1 MGSVKDLEVLEPAD
15 LNKPGKARF
24 IYSDRYSVFDWGE
37 MPDNIPEKGAAITLL
52 GAYFFEKL
60 EKMNI
65 PTHYV
70 GLVEDGEVRKLSDIQ
85 KVTNAMEID
94 LLPVIHPELTGDKYD
109 YSAYGDLKGQHLIPL
124 EIIYRNTLPPG
135 SSVFRR
141 LKEGK
146 ITPQDLGLAD
156 QPVPNQKLETPIID
170 VSTKLEIT
178 DRYMSWSEAGQ
189 ISGLSDQEISEL
201 KDLTRV
207 LNNFI
212 SEEYSKIGLIN
223 EDGKIEVGFDGERH
237 LMLVDVLG
245 TLDECRFTLNGMP
258 VSKEIARVYY
268 RNTPWYKAVE
278 EAKKADRQNWKKICR
293 LQPEPLPPRLKKL
306 ISQAYCACTNEITEH
321 EWFKDIPPL
330 KDILEE
336 IREYLNGEG
345 S

>member
-1 MGSVKDLEVLEPAD
+1 MGSVKDLEVLKAAD
-15 LNKPGKARF
+15 FENPGKARF

-37 MPDNIPEKGAAITLL
+37 MPDNIPDKGAAITLL

-85 KVTNAMEID
+85 SVTNAMEID
-94 LLPVIHPELTGDKYD
+94 LLPVIHPGLTGDQYD

-146 ITPQDLGLAD
+146 ITPQDLGLD
-156 QPVPNQKLETPIID
+156 SSPTPNQKLEIPIID

-178 DRYMSWSEAGQ
+178 DRYISWQEAGQ
-189 ISGLSDQEISEL
+189 ISSMSDQEISDL
-201 KDLTRV
+201 KDLTRL

-212 SEEYSKIGLIN
+212 SDEYSKIGLVN
-223 EDGKIEVGFDGERH
+223 EDGKIEVGFDGKRH

-268 RNTPWYKAVE
+268 RNTPWYHAVE

-293 LQPEPLPPRLKKL
+293 LQPEPLPPGLKKL
-306 ISQAYCACTNEITEH
+306 ISQVYCACTNEITEK
-321 EWFKDIPPL
+321 EWFEDIPPL

-336 IREYLNGEG
+336 ISEYLRGD
-345 S
+345 SS

>member
-1 MGSVKDLEVLEPAD
+1 MGSVKDLEVLKAAD
-15 LNKPGKARF
+15 SKKPGKARF

-60 EKMNI
+60 EKMDI
-65 PTHYV
+65 CTHYV
-70 GLVEDGEVRKLSDIQ
+70 GLVEDGKVRKLSDIHR
-85 KVTNAMEID
+85 VTNAMEID
-94 LLPVIHPELTGDKYD
+94 LLPVIRPELTGDIYD
-109 YSAYGDLKGQHLIPL
+109 YSAYRDLKGQHLIPL

-146 ITPQDLGLAD
+146 ITPQDLGLD
-156 QPVPNQKLETPIID
+156 SFPTPNQKLEPPIID

-178 DRYMSWSEAGQ
+178 DRYISWPEAGL
-189 ISGLSDQEISEL
+189 ISGLSDQEILDL

-212 SEEYSKIGLIN
+212 SDEYSKIGLIN
-223 EDGKIEVGFDGERH
+223 EDGKIEVGFDSERR

-268 RNTPWYKAVE
+268 RNTPWYQAVE

-293 LQPEPLPPRLKKL
+293 LQPEPLPSRLKEL
-306 ISQAYCACTNEITEH
+306 ISQVYCACTNEITEN
-321 EWFKDIPPL
+321 EWFNDIPPL

-336 IREYLNGEG
+336 IREYLDGET

>member
-1 MGSVKDLEVLEPAD
+1 MGSVKDLEVLQAAD

-60 EKMNI
+60 EKVNI

-70 GLVEDGEVRKLSDIQ
+70 GLVEDGEVRKLSDIHR
-85 KVTNAMEID
+85 VTNAMEID
-94 LLPVIHPELTGDKYD
+94 LLPVIRPGLTGDQYD
-109 YSAYGDLKGQHLIPL
+109 YSAYYDLKGQHLIPL

-146 ITPQDLGLAD
+146 ITPQDLGLD
-156 QPVPNQKLETPIID
+156 SSPTPNQKLDTPIID

-178 DRYMSWSEAGQ
+178 DRYLSWQEAGQ

-207 LNNFI
+207 VNNFI
-212 SEEYSKIGLIN
+212 SDEYSKIGLIN
-223 EDGKIEVGFDGERH
+223 EDGKIEVGFDSERR

-268 RNTPWYKAVE
+268 RNTPWYQAVE

-293 LQPEPLPPRLKKL
+293 LQPEPLPFRLKKL
-306 ISQAYCACTNEITEH
+306 ISQVYCACTNEITENV
-321 EWFKDIPPL
+321 WFEDIPPL

-336 IREYLNGEG
+336 IREYLNGA
-345 S
+345 SS